1 MLILD
6 TIFSHFLTYQLVS
19 TDSRKITQNCIFFAL
34 KGDNFNG
41 NEYAQSALD
50 SGATYAI
57 MDEDFGLDAD
67 KVFLVDNVLI
77 CLQNFAHRYR
87 QEFEIPILAI
97 TGSNG
102 KTTTKELMASVL
114 ASNFKT
120 HFTKG
125 NFNNHIGVPLTLLQI
140 KKEHQIAIIE
150 MGANHQGEIRTLCE
164 IANPTHGIITNIGK
178 AHLDGFGGIE
188 GVKKG
193 KGELYDYL
201 MSRNG
206 VVFINQSEPSLEEL
220 TASRRMKGVFFS
232 YFSKEQG
239 FVNVKIKENQ
249 DQDFLTILVEYSN
262 NEINTIQT
270 QLTGDYNLLNVLSAI
285 CIGVYF
291 RVPNSK
297 IKSSLESYQPNN
309 NRSQIV
315 LDGSNHFLLDAYNAN
330 PSSMAAALRDFRK
343 VNHNKKVAILGD
355 MYELGEY
362 SKEEHQKVA
371 DFALQSGFEKVIFVG
386 KQFPYNDFETVLE
399 LKEWFLKQEFKNH
412 YFLIKGSRGVA
423 LEKLL

>member
-1 MLILD
+1 MP
-6 TIFSHFLTYQLVS
+6 
-19 TDSRKITQNCIFFAL
+19 RCIFFAL
-34 KGDNFNG
+34 KGENFNG
-41 NEYAQSALD
+41 NKYVQSALD
-50 SGATYAI
+50 SGATYAV
-57 MDEDFGLDAD
+57 MDEDLGLDVS
-67 KVFLVDNVLI
+67 KVFLVENALI
-77 CLQNFAHRYR
+77 CLQKFAHRYR

-114 ASNFKT
+114 ASNFNT

-150 MGANHQGEIRTLCE
+150 MGANHRGEIKTLCE

-201 MSRNG
+201 MNRNG
-206 VVFINQSEPSLEEL
+206 VVFINQSEPSLDEL
-220 TASRRMKGVFFS
+220 IASRTLKGVYFS
-232 YFSKEQG
+232 YQSKEQG
-239 FVNVKIKENQ
+239 FVNAKIKKEQ
-249 DQDFLTILVEYSN
+249 DRNSLTVHVEYSN
-262 NEINTIQT
+262 NEIQIIST

-297 IKSSLESYQPNN
+297 IKSSLESYLPKN

-315 LDGSNHFLLDAYNAN
+315 LEGSNHFLLDAYNAN
-330 PSSMAAALRDFRK
+330 PSSMATALRDFRK
-343 VNHNKKVAILGD
+343 INHDKKVAILGD
-355 MYELGEY
+355 MYELGKY
-362 SKEEHQKVA
+362 SKEEHKKVA

-386 KQFPYNDFETVLE
+386 KQFPNNDFETVLE
-399 LKEWFLKQEFKNH
+399 LKEWFFKQEFKNY

-423 LEKLL
+423 LEKLLQTSS